1 MLSERLKTIAS
12 MVPKSD
18 TLADV
23 GCDHGFLSIE
33 LVKTGVAKHV
43 LAMDINEGP
52 LEKAK
57 QNIAMSGC
65 SDQITC
71 LLSDGLNVV
80 TTTKLDGF
88 IIAGMGGR
96 LGLKIIYDRRD
107 LMPLMKWAI
116 ISLQSELD
124 LVRLVLDMW
133 NVKVTSDI
141 TLKDGK
147 KFYTVLK
154 LDFESV
160 NINDCDDIEKFFDEM
175 NDKLSSMDVSDKALY
190 RYGSASSKE
199 YILSELQRYESIKK
213 DMINKGITDSRV
225 NEVIDDIAICNQA
238 LHN

>member
-12 MVPKSD
+12 MVPESD

-124 LVRLVLDMW
+124 LVRLVLDEW

-154 LDFESV
+154 LDFEGV
-160 NINDCDDIEKFFDEM
+160 NIKDCDDIEKFFDEM